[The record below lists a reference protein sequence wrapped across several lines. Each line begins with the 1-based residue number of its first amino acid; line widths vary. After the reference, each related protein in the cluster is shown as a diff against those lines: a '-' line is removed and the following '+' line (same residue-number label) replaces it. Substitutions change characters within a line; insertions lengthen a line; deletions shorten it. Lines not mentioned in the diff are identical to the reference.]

1 MATHMRRCSLLPQ
14 QAERC
19 VAGVLAFLS
28 RVARCMGDH
37 AAQPRGAVA
46 AALCTALR
54 CLEAAAARKSVA
66 SLLDRQVLLG
76 VI

>member
-1 MATHMRRCSLLPQ
+1 MS
-14 QAERC
+14 
-19 VAGVLAFLS
+19 GVLTFLS
-28 RVARCMGDH
+28 RVAHCTGCH
-37 AAQPRGAVA
+37 AAQPRGVVA

-76 VI
+76 IIQ